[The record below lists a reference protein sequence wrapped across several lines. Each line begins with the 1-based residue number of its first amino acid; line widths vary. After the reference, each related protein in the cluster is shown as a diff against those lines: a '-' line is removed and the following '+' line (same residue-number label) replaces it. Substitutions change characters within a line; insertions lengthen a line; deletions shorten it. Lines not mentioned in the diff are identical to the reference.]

1 MTPDVKMQLEDGV
14 AAFAA
19 SAGSTKGSVIGELA
33 KLILDIVEK
42 QAGIDADEMAAFVG
56 QLYDRYVAP
65 LDLPGIPEVIEP
77 MADQVLRAALVSL
90 VKKAIDNVRAV

>member
-1 MTPDVKMQLEDGV
+1 MSPDVKMQLEDGV

-65 LDLPGIPEVIEP
+65 LDLPGVPDAFE
-77 MADQVLRAALVSL
+77 MLTDQVLKAALVSL
-90 VKKAIDNVRAV
+90 VKKAIQSVRAV

>member
-1 MTPDVKMQLEDGV
+1 MSPDVKMQLENSV

-33 KLILDIVEK
+33 RLILDIVEK
-42 QAGIDADEMAAFVG
+42 QAGIDADEMAEFVG
-56 QLYDRYVAP
+56 HLYNLYILP

-90 VKKAIDNVRAV
+90 VKKAIENVRAV